1 MSCLFHMDPRNTF
14 LTWPKSIRSQ
24 FNIEIPDHPVSLFPS
39 FVFWGC
45 MLPLYADDAAVVHGM
60 VLAAPH
66 DLAQLI
72 MYDSLEIVSEGS
84 DARFTSL
91 EEQVQL
97 DKLMEPALDPDK
109 IGHEIGNV
117 ANNGQ
122 YVLAEHVM
130 HTPLLK
136 YAQGVHAA
144 HVALSLT
151 IPNRMIG
158 CPTYVS
164 G

>member
-1 MSCLFHMDPRNTF
+1 V
-14 LTWPKSIRSQ
+14 PKSIRSQ
-24 FNIEIPDHPVSLFPS
+24 LTVRVPDHLDSLFPS
-39 FVFWGC
+39 FTFCGSI
-45 MLPLYADDAAVVHGM
+45 LPSSDVEAEAVHGV

-72 MYDSLEIVSEGS
+72 MCDSLEIVSEGS

-136 YAQGVHAA
+136 YAPGVHAA